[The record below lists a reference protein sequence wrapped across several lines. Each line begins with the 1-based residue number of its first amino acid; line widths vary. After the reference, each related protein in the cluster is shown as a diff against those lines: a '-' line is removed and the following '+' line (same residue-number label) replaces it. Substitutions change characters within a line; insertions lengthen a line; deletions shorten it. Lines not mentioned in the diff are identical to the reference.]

1 MAHWSSGYADFHE
14 ELYAEP
20 LIPSGPPLLRCTECG
35 ATLDGLDA
43 LREHLFLAHPI
54 AHPVLIHRGRICG
67 DARLLVQRP
76 TEAADWAVMN
86 CASARVNDDAVSPA
100 DLGPLLSAARGV
112 VDVQLYNDRS
122 NRKYEFDFAIAHDDD
137 LRGVDAEL
145 LRAIKDGDIA
155 SNSISMFYER
165 SLEFPTAQN
174 YSGGIA
180 EYLYW
185 MASRRVETDTA
196 TAVRNREKL
205 NNAAHLLSDISR
217 PAALAI
223 TSLISFHFN
232 HFEDAAQRAL
242 SPGLR
247 DAAARLDRMLTS
259 SITAT
264 DIARIDGGLSQV
276 EQLLV
281 DEKTASLLAL
291 CSLPL
296 DRSTTRD
303 VAEFARS
310 EDPHDQLKAHLFAAE
325 HHLATGD
332 PRAAQLVRTAR
343 QTGLSERWLNARLD
357 LITEEGSTWH
367 TAPAAAAPANS
378 APARKVKEKGTT
390 ATASHR
396 TPDPDPTGTQ
406 IPDPRRN
413 LAPNR
418 RPYPTPATMPARRPP
433 AARSNRIEPTAP
445 PLGTVDSTRKRASE
459 APNNTGPSPMGKATT
474 ESVNE
479 TATRVPADTVP
490 ATTPRTASSTTVMPV
505 PRVSVTPPSTAPGA
519 LDAPDENDRHELT
532 TGTQPR
538 RKTWLGRLLP
548 WQK

>member
-20 LIPSGPPLLRCTECG
+20 LIPSSPPLLRCTECG

-43 LREHLFLAHPI
+43 VREHMFLAHPI
-54 AHPVLIHRGRICG
+54 SHPVLIHRGRFCG

-76 TEAADWAVMN
+76 TEAKDWTAVN
-86 CASARVNDDAVSPA
+86 CTSVRINDDTVSPT
-100 DLGPLLSAARGV
+100 DLGPRLSTARGV

-137 LRGVDAEL
+137 LHGVDAEL
-145 LRAIKDGDIA
+145 IRAIKDGDIA
-155 SNSISMFYER
+155 SNSISTFYER
-165 SLEFPTAQN
+165 SLEFSTAQN

-185 MASRRVETDTA
+185 MASRRAETEIT
-196 TAVRNREKL
+196 TAVRNRDKL
-205 NNAAHLLSDISR
+205 NNAAHLLSDIFR

-232 HFEDAAQRAL
+232 HFEDAAHRAL

-247 DAAARLDRMLTS
+247 DVSARMDRMLTS
-259 SITAT
+259 SIGAR
-264 DIARIDGGLSQV
+264 DIARIDGELSQV
-276 EQLLV
+276 EKLLV
-281 DEKTASLLAL
+281 DEKTASLLVL

-296 DRSTTRD
+296 DSSTTRD

-310 EDPHDQLKAHLFAAE
+310 DDPYDQLKAHLFAAE

-332 PRAAQLVRTAR
+332 TRAEQLVRTAR
-343 QTGLSERWLNARLD
+343 QNGLSERWLNARLD
-357 LITEEGSTWH
+357 LITEEGSIWH

-378 APARKVKEKGTT
+378 APLRKANGTT

-396 TPDPDPTGTQ
+396 TTGPDPTGTE
-406 IPDPRRN
+406 ITESRGN

-418 RPYPTPATMPARRPP
+418 HPTPTPATMPARTPTTTRSDQIELTIPP
-433 AARSNRIEPTAP
+433 PGN
-445 PLGTVDSTRKRASE
+445 VDSTRKQANE
-459 APNNTGPSPMGKATT
+459 APNNAAASQTGEATT
-474 ESVNE
+474 KSGNV
-479 TATRVPADTVP
+479 TATHVPRDTVTATIPRATRPTNAVPAPRAPDTP
-490 ATTPRTASSTTVMPV
+490 LRTTPEVVHTRAEH
-505 PRVSVTPPSTAPGA
+505 
-519 LDAPDENDRHELT
+519 DHHERT
-532 TGTQPR
+532 TGTEPR
-538 RKTWLGRLLP
+538 RKSSLGRPLP
-548 WQK
+548 RQK

>member
-20 LIPSGPPLLRCTECG
+20 LIPSSPPLLRCTECG

-54 AHPVLIHRGRICG
+54 SHPVLIHRGRFCG

-76 TEAADWAVMN
+76 TESTDWAFMN
-86 CASARVNDDAVSPA
+86 CTSARVNDDAVSLA
-100 DLGPLLSAARGV
+100 DLGPLLSTARGV

-145 LRAIKDGDIA
+145 IRAIKDGGIA
-155 SNSISMFYER
+155 SNSISTFYER
-165 SLEFPTAQN
+165 SLEFSTAQN
-174 YSGGIA
+174 YAGGIA

-185 MASRRVETDTA
+185 MASRRVETDIT
-196 TAVRNREKL
+196 TAVRNRDKL

-232 HFEDAAQRAL
+232 HFDDAAHRAL

-247 DAAARLDRMLTS
+247 DVSARMDRMLTS
-259 SITAT
+259 SIGAT
-264 DIARIDGGLSQV
+264 DIARIDCELSHV
-276 EQLLV
+276 EKLLV

-296 DRSTTRD
+296 DSSTTRD

-310 EDPHDQLKAHLFAAE
+310 DNPYDQLKAHLFAAE

-332 PRAAQLVRTAR
+332 TRAEQLVRTAR
-343 QTGLSERWLNARLD
+343 QNGLSERWLNARLD
-357 LITEEGSTWH
+357 LTEEGSTWH
-367 TAPAAAAPANS
+367 TAPAVTAPASS
-378 APARKVKEKGTT
+378 APARKVEAKGTT

-396 TPDPDPTGTQ
+396 TPDPDLVEPE

-418 RPYPTPATMPARRPP
+418 RLNPTPATTPARRPL
-433 AARSNRIEPTAP
+433 ATRSDRIEPTAP
-445 PLGTVDSTRKRASE
+445 PLGNVESTRKQASE
-459 APNNTGPSPMGKATT
+459 APNNGAASQTGESTT
-474 ESVNE
+474 KSVNVA
-479 TATRVPADTVP
+479 ATRVPRDT
-490 ATTPRTASSTTVMPV
+490 
-505 PRVSVTPPSTAPGA
+505 
-519 LDAPDENDRHELT
+519 E
-532 TGTQPR
+532 PR
-538 RKTWLGRLLP
+538 RKSWLGRLLP
-548 WQK
+548 RQK